1 MATPKPTSMFASH
14 FPSFKHSLRVIRPR
28 LNACMVVWAVMGG
41 REKTPRAVGSQRGH
55 MQPSQ
60 GRPNSQYRER
70 DIVAR
75 ELDAGHASP
84 NRRFG
89 SGQEEPEYH
98 PESPPVAPPSYAR
111 YSGFENRQLAQ
122 SRPSIS
128 RRIFRAVA
136 RFLFTVLLGVGATLG
151 WQSYGDKASVIVRA
165 WDPSLSWLLPV
176 STTGS
181 PLAATTLPELV
192 EQLKPMSLD
201 LAIVR
206 RGLEQLAANQNQ
218 FVAKQEEIARNVATL
233 QEVEQEIKQ
242 AVYAPS
248 RKPLSSSG
256 QPLR

>member
-1 MATPKPTSMFASH
+1 
-14 FPSFKHSLRVIRPR
+14 
-28 LNACMVVWAVMGG
+28 MGG
-41 REKTPRAVGSQRGH
+41 RKKAPLAVGSQRGH

-70 DIVAR
+70 DIAAR
-75 ELDAGHASP
+75 DLDAGRASP
-84 NRRFG
+84 NRRA
-89 SGQEEPEYH
+89 GQEEPEYH

-111 YSGFENRQLAQ
+111 YSDFENRQLAL

-128 RRIFRAVA
+128 KRIFRAVA
-136 RFLFTVLLGVGATLG
+136 RFLFAVLLGVGATLG
-151 WQSYGDKASVIVRA
+151 WQSYGDKASVMVRA

-181 PLAATTLPELV
+181 PVAATTLPELV

-206 RGLEQLAANQNQ
+206 RSLEQLAANQNQ
-218 FVAKQEEIARNVATL
+218 FATKQEEIARNVATL

-242 AVYAPS
+242 AVYAP
-248 RKPLSSSG
+248 RKPPSSSG
-256 QPLR
+256 QPLH